1 LNIAA
6 REKRHL
12 LQTTER
18 LFVVPIDA
26 GWVKELENDP
36 EVSERL
42 DAFVVRFSRL
52 QDMVGDKLVPEL
64 LKNALETPGSMLDN
78 LNRMEKWDLLDSV
91 VDWVEARNLQNQL
104 VHEYMQD
111 PEAFSQAL
119 HRARELVPL
128 LTMTYDKIH
137 EYAEKLRLGAR

>member
-1 LNIAA
+1 
-6 REKRHL
+6 
-12 LQTTER
+12 
-18 LFVVPIDA
+18 
-26 GWVKELENDP
+26 
-36 EVSERL
+36 
-42 DAFVVRFSRL
+42 
-52 QDMVGDKLVPEL
+52 MVGDKLVPEL